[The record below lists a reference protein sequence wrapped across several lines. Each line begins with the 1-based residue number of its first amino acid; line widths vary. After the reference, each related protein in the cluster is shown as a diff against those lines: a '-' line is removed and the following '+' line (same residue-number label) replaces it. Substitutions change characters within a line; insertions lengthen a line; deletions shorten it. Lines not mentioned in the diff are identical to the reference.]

1 MSQWFFLMESL
12 SELDGGLT
20 GRLGATLHT
29 TGPCVFGKETPPPED
44 PMELRGRSDLK
55 GELSRSLMGPT
66 SELISIGR
74 TSWLSAF
81 RLVWK
86 HLRRSRI
93 PGQKQTRME
102 KKGFCQVK
110 THWLPVG
117 VLDADRLL
125 LLLLLL
131 PDVSLPD
138 ANKQRH
144 QEEEPQHAGADLHHL
159 HVADQRR
166 NLK

>member
-66 SELISIGR
+66 SALISIGR

-93 PGQKQTRME
+93 PGQKRTRM
-102 KKGFCQVK
+102 KKKRASARLKLIGYPLESWTQTGFFFFFFFCWTYRFLMQ
-110 THWLPVG
+110 TNN
-117 VLDADRLL
+117 AT
-125 LLLLLL
+125 
-131 PDVSLPD
+131 
-138 ANKQRH
+138 
-144 QEEEPQHAGADLHHL
+144 
-159 HVADQRR
+159 RR
-166 NLK
+166 RSPSTLALISIISM